1 MLERSAGFS
10 KIAFTSCALVLL
22 SGCAV
27 VGGSLPDSSEVVID
41 PTTVDTQL
49 SSVLSAARKIAI
61 VSQDP
66 AAVYAAQEIELASN
80 FEVAL
85 VAPPEAA
92 SPSQLRRHME
102 VVCGGPER
110 PDIVMSFG
118 PPDSDAGTGTNVK
131 GVLIGRVQYDV
142 QFATDVLQC
151 SSGWRTAFTT
161 VAQMDQGLYTSTTEG
176 TGRVLGTGF
185 SAAFLEIA
193 R

>member
-41 PTTVDTQL
+41 PTSVDTQL

-66 AAVYAAQEIELASN
+66 AAVYAAQEIELASD

-85 VAPPEAA
+85 VAPPEA
-92 SPSQLRRHME
+92 
-102 VVCGGPER
+102 PER
-110 PDIVMSFG
+110 SAI
-118 PPDSDAGTGTNVK
+118 
-131 GVLIGRVQYDV
+131 
-142 QFATDVLQC
+142 FAEGLSAFDVLLPD
-151 SSGWRTAFTT
+151 RK
-161 VAQMDQGLYTSTTEG
+161 
-176 TGRVLGTGF
+176 
-185 SAAFLEIA
+185 
-193 R
+193 